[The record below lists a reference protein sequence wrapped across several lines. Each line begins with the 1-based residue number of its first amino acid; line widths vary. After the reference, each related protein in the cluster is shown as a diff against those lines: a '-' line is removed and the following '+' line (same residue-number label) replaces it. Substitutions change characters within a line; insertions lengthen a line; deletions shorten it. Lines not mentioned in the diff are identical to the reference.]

1 MHEISIAQSIL
12 DLVRQH
18 VPAPQIPEVA
28 LVRVRV
34 GSLSGVVG
42 ESLAFCFEALVTDTP
57 LGRARLDIERVP
69 TTCACGDCGHRF
81 EPEAM
86 IFLCPACG
94 GGRTRLESGADLQ
107 VVHVELRETTLD
119 DGRTPRPAP

>member
-1 MHEISIAQSIL
+1 MSIAESIL
-12 DLVRQH
+12 DIVRQH
-18 VPAPQIPEVA
+18 VPETAMPEVA

-34 GSLSGVVG
+34 GRLSGVVA

-69 TTCACGDCGHRF
+69 TTCACGDCGRRF

-94 GGRTRLESGADLQ
+94 SGKTRLVSGADLQ
-107 VVHVELRETTLD
+107 VVHVELAQ
-119 DGRTPRPAP
+119 PS